1 MDRRSEVKES
11 VILALRENEKID
23 EKFKFNDFFLALAA
37 YAENDIQKFNQ
48 HYKVIEENSDNFS
61 NKMNLKLLKFI
72 RDKFNDSYL
81 KILEKI

>member
-1 MDRRSEVKES
+1 MKES
-11 VILALRENEKID
+11 IILALRENEKID

-61 NKMNLKLLKFI
+61 NKMNLKLLKLYGI
-72 RDKFNDSYL
+72 NLMIHISRYWKKFR
-81 KILEKI
+81 